1 LDKGDVFV
9 IDEAGM
15 VGSRQLSRF
24 VAEVEARG
32 AKLVLVGD
40 HEQLQAIGAGSPF
53 RAIVERTGAVELS
66 EVRRQKQDWQ
76 RDASIAFA
84 THRTA
89 DGLQAYADRGA
100 IEFAENGDVAR
111 AVLARDYLADLET
124 NSRSSRIALAHR
136 RVDVRA
142 INAHIRSALQ
152 ASGRLPGKR
161 VIEQIGE
168 HENQRQDERHDAPL
182 NKQPYASALPQE
194 IVYDTNDGKRAFASG
209 DRIVLLENNRDLGV
223 KNGMLGTVEAVKPDA
238 IQVRLD
244 GAGERHAR
252 TVVVP
257 VKRYQAFE
265 HGYATTIHKSQG
277 ATVDRAFVMASTTM
291 DRHLTYVAMTRHREG
306 VRLYVDGQALRDV
319 ATLGLSM
326 GRSGAKETTLD
337 YTATFAERRGL
348 AEAFGIRSEID
359 VDLKRAGDVHTE
371 QRDARAETSGIL
383 VEKIPPLVPAVTRH
397 GRSVD
402 DIAREKARPQFE
414 QAMESVRSTA
424 RLVYAEPE
432 AVAKRIASEII
443 EGRIDAKQLASDIAE
458 RPTAFG
464 VLLGKTGMLGDNR
477 ERNAAQKFAKA
488 LGNHV
493 GSAAETWQRRL
504 KAERESETW
513 NREKRDVVEVPG
525 LSPQSERILVQL
537 DSLPYP
543 DKPAFIAQISQ
554 TPEGRQALSEAATI
568 VSALERRFGTADLR
582 RKDADIE
589 RLGPELAT
597 RLDRVKSVAKIVER
611 AHLAELTQQQELK
624 RSLTKGLG
632 LRM

>member
-1 LDKGDVFV
+1 
-9 IDEAGM
+9 
-15 VGSRQLSRF
+15 
-24 VAEVEARG
+24 
-32 AKLVLVGD
+32 
-40 HEQLQAIGAGSPF
+40 
-53 RAIVERTGAVELS
+53 
-66 EVRRQKQDWQ
+66 
-76 RDASIAFA
+76 
-84 THRTA
+84 
-89 DGLQAYADRGA
+89 
-100 IEFAENGDVAR
+100 
-111 AVLARDYLADLET
+111 
-124 NSRSSRIALAHR
+124 
-136 RVDVRA
+136 
-142 INAHIRSALQ
+142 
-152 ASGRLPGKR
+152 
-161 VIEQIGE
+161 
-168 HENQRQDERHDAPL
+168 
-182 NKQPYASALPQE
+182 
-194 IVYDTNDGKRAFASG
+194 
-209 DRIVLLENNRDLGV
+209 
-223 KNGMLGTVEAVKPDA
+223 
-238 IQVRLD
+238 
-244 GAGERHAR
+244 
-252 TVVVP
+252 
-257 VKRYQAFE
+257 
-265 HGYATTIHKSQG
+265 
-277 ATVDRAFVMASTTM
+277 M

-397 GRSVD
+397 DRSVD

-543 DKPAFIAQISQ
+543 DKPAFIAQIAQ

-582 RKDADIE
+582 RKDAAIE
-589 RLGPELAT
+589 RLGPELAN
-597 RLDRVKSVAKIVER
+597 RIDRARDVAKIVER
-611 AHLAELTQQQELK
+611 AHLAELAQRQELK